1 MMPRPQEYT
10 GIGVGSTAAVGP
22 CARFTAPPAAP
33 ADESAPSGGE
43 AIAAAGAALTEALKQ
58 VSADLRADAAE
69 HHGETLGD
77 VLSAT
82 AEMADDPALAAR
94 ATRIIAEGNG
104 PANAITKAVAEFTAM
119 FTEIGGYMAERVADL
134 NSVRDRT
141 VARLLGLEAPG
152 PQTIDEPAV
161 VIAHELTPADTSGL
175 DMSKVIALV
184 TEVGG
189 PTSHTAIIARQLGL
203 PCVVRAAG
211 ATRIPE
217 GALVAVDAARGSVV
231 VAPDEATREA
241 IALRMERHRA
251 LADDTAP
258 GATSDGHPVQLL
270 VNIGGVEDARAA
282 ATGPAEGVG
291 LFRTEFVFLG
301 ATAEPSVAE
310 QAGIYREVLEAFTG
324 RKVVVRTLDAGA
336 DKPLAYADPGPEPN
350 PALGRRA
357 YRLVRSA
364 PHLVEHQLEALS
376 AAVADCP
383 GTEVQVMAPMISTAA
398 EAADFRRRAEAA
410 GLGGRARIGVMVEVP
425 AAALCAEQ
433 VLRQVDFVSIGT
445 NDLAQY
451 TMAADRE
458 LGALS
463 DLIDRWQPAVLRLV
477 GATARAGAASGT
489 PVGVCGESASDPLMA
504 LVLCGLGITSLS
516 MSAPAVPAVRF
527 ALRHTPLATCQAM
540 AQAAIDAPDAAAAVS
555 AVQELLDPQARETTP
570 LG

>member
-1 MMPRPQEYT
+1 MPRPQEYT

-251 LADDTAP
+251 LATDTAP
-258 GATSDGHPVQLL
+258 GATSDGHPIQLL
-270 VNIGGVEDARAA
+270 ANIGGVADARSAA
-282 ATGPAEGVG
+282 GKAVEGVG
-291 LFRTEFVFLG
+291 LFRTEFVFLD
-301 ATAEPSVAE
+301 AAAEPGVAE
-310 QAGIYREVLEAFTG
+310 QTGIYREVLKAFTG

-336 DKPLAYADPGPEPN
+336 DKPAHESN
-350 PALGRRA
+350 PALGQRA
-357 YRLVRSA
+357 YRLVRSV
-364 PHLVEHQLEALS
+364 PHLMEHQLRAL
-376 AAVADCP
+376 AAAIDDCP
-383 GTEVQVMAPMISTAA
+383 DTEAWVMAPMISTAG
-398 EAADFRRRAEAA
+398 EAADFRRRADEA
-410 GLGGRARIGVMVEVP
+410 GLGARARIGVMVEVP
-425 AAALCAEQ
+425 AVALCADQ
-433 VLRQVDFVSIGT
+433 VLQHVDFVSIGT

-477 GATARAGAASGT
+477 EATARAGAASGT

-516 MSAPAVPAVRF
+516 MSTPAVPAVRF
-527 ALRHTPLATCQAM
+527 ALRHTSLATCRAM
-540 AQAAIDAPDAAAAVS
+540 ARAAIDAPDAAAAVS
-555 AVQELLDPQARETTP
+555 AVQELLDPRVREAMS
-570 LG
+570 LD